1 MQMTQKVVIKGVSF
15 FDGEIDGK
23 KIKSGSLH
31 IEEAFGSAD
40 PNSKGFKTVQ
50 YSVADPE
57 LVRPFM
63 QSLFPVHAEVDF
75 EINATKA
82 GTKINVVGLREGK
95 PAMPMPK
102 AA

>member
-31 IEEAFGSAD
+31 IEEAFGASD
-40 PNSKGFKTVQ
+40 PNSSGFKTVP

-57 LVRPFM
+57 NCRGLMTRE
-63 QSLFPVHAEVDF
+63 FPIHAEIDF

-82 GTKINVVGLREGK
+82 GTKINVVGIREGK
-95 PAMPMPK
+95 AAMPMPK
-102 AA
+102 V